1 MVRGEA
7 VTPLAR
13 PAKKVKKAIDNLNN
27 LCYNK
32 DKIERGNERRP
43 AMTKREM
50 LKEMFEKGYTSQYPI
65 EWFEESFTIE
75 QIKIFYDNFMEYLR
89 KA

>member
-1 MVRGEA
+1 MKHLQQKLKEPVDK
-7 VTPLAR
+7 P
-13 PAKKVKKAIDNLNN
+13 KN

-43 AMTKREM
+43 AMTKIEM